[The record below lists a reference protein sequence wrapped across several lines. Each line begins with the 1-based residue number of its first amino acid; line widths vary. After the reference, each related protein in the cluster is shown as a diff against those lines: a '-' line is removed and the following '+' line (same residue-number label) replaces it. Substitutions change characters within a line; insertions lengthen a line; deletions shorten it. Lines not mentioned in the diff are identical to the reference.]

1 MSDLDEI
8 RADLRAEQDQLDA
21 IVAAL
26 PAEQWATPS
35 ASPGWTV
42 ADQLG
47 HVAYFDAT
55 AALAITDQDA
65 FRTTVDDLMQR
76 ALGNAEGADD
86 FTLAE
91 FRALEPSGQ
100 LARWRA
106 NRELLHAASAT
117 IDGDTRIGWY
127 GPSMGAKSFLTARL
141 MEVWAHGDDI
151 VQAVG
156 ATRPATDRLRHI
168 VQLGFITRGWSYAV
182 RRETP
187 PEGSIRIELSSPS
200 GAAWIFGPD
209 DPTDAVRGSAE
220 EFCLVVTQR
229 ANVADT
235 ALEATGI
242 ARHWLER
249 AQAFAGPPSDAR
261 PVGTRGK
268 RI

>member
-8 RADLRAEQDQLDA
+8 RADLRAEQDELDV

-26 PAEQWATPS
+26 PAEQWATPT

-47 HVAYFDAT
+47 HLTYFDGA

-65 FRTTVDDLMQR
+65 FRATVDDLMQR

-86 FTLAE
+86 FTLAD

-100 LARWRA
+100 LSKWRA
-106 NRELLHAASAT
+106 NCALLDSAAAT
-117 IDGDTRIGWY
+117 LTGDSRIGWY

-151 VQAVG
+151 AQAAG
-156 ATRPATDRLRHI
+156 AERHPTDRLRHI
-168 VQLGFITRGWSYAV
+168 VQLGFITRGWTYAV

-187 PEGSIRIELSSPS
+187 PEGSVRLELSSPS

-209 DPTDAVRGSAE
+209 DATDVVRGSAE

-235 ALEATGI
+235 ALEATGV

-249 AQAFAGPPSDAR
+249 AQAFAGPPSDVR
-261 PVGTRGK
+261 PVGTRGVAL
-268 RI
+268 